1 MKYEAET
8 RPWGMYQVLLDSDA
22 TKVKLIT
29 IAPNSRLSLQS
40 HDKRQEQWTLVK
52 GTLTVVLD
60 DIEYT
65 LAATGDPMQAL
76 AYGAADAL
84 GSTAAI
90 GGTRRLAGT
99 KRKRTYDIDPK
110 TGMAVN
116 PQTVIEPRKREM
128 AANVIGSAAASIPVT
143 LAFSGAQPQVQGQQ
157 TQIAQQQVQRSVVN
171 NQMPEQLAGK
181 YFNNTMLQSVEGPS
195 IRAQA
200 VQASNAYFDPA
211 SAAATM
217 GSIMGI

>member
-1 MKYEAET
+1 MLGAIA
-8 RPWGMYQVLLDSDA
+8 RGV
-22 TKVKLIT
+22 TKAVGRGGRRQLGGLAGIKDLI
-29 IAPNSRLSLQS
+29 SQGLMSG
-40 HDKRQEQWTLVK
+40 
-52 GTLTVVLD
+52 GTTGVF
-60 DIEYT
+60 T
-65 LAATGDPMQAL
+65 LAATGDPIQAL

-143 LAFSGAQPQVQGQQ
+143 LAFSGAH
-157 TQIAQQQVQRSVVN
+157 
-171 NQMPEQLAGK
+171 
-181 YFNNTMLQSVEGPS
+181 
-195 IRAQA
+195 
-200 VQASNAYFDPA
+200 
-211 SAAATM
+211 
-217 GSIMGI
+217 